1 MLNQQQ
7 ESTSNGFSCLAGEVI
22 TDVLLQSSQ
31 KRPTFVI
38 CDVCYW
44 CATYVDSTRLPA
56 DSSSSNSSCPQCNAY
71 SESHGGNNNNK
82 NSTNRNRDLSRI
94 PIRSNESF
102 TFKYNA
108 KRGVELEF
116 QPRHGRR

>member
-7 ESTSNGFSCLAGEVI
+7 ESISNGFSSLTDEVI

-31 KRPTFVI
+31 KHPTFVI

-44 CATYVDSTRLPA
+44 CVTYVDSTRLPA
-56 DSSSSNSSCPQCNAY
+56 DCSICPQCNAY
-71 SESHGGNNNNK
+71 SESHGGNNNNNK
-82 NSTNRNRDLSRI
+82 NSNNRNRDLSRI